1 MRRTKQG
8 GSILGYV
15 IVGGVLTVLLLAGV
29 YTLRHNWSGTPADKV
44 ATQPAGKRSN
54 PKAEEKKESPQA
66 QAPAPQPATPATPA
80 PATPQ
85 APAAPNT
92 QQLPQTGPADTLLSV
107 SILTVIMASFG
118 LYLQSRRAAT
128 SL

>member
-15 IVGGVLTVLLLAGV
+15 IVGGVLTVLLLAGA
-29 YTLRHNWSGTPADKV
+29 YALRNNWSGTPADKV
-44 ATQPAGKRSN
+44 ATQPAGKQSD
-54 PKAEEKKESPQA
+54 PKTEEKKESPQG
-66 QAPAPQPATPATPA
+66 QVPAPQPTAPATPA
-80 PATPQ
+80 PVAPKAPTTPN
-85 APAAPNT
+85 A

-107 SILTVIMASFG
+107 SILVIIMASFG
-118 LYLQSRRAAT
+118 LYLQSRRVAT